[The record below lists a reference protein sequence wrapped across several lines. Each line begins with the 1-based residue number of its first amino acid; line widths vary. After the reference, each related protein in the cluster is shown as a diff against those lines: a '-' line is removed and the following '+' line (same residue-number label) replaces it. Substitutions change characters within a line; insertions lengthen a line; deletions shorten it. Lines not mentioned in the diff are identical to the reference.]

1 MATTP
6 ESIEDREQPIYR
18 KVIDVAENIITQK
31 TSRERWLYALAAA
44 FGSLAPAPFGA
55 FAAAC
60 IALAAFE
67 RR

>member
-6 ESIEDREQPIYR
+6 ENIEDREQTVYR
-18 KVIDVAENIITQK
+18 KVIDVAQSVFTQK

-44 FGSLAPAPFGA
+44 FGSLAFDPFGSLT
-55 FAAAC
+55 AAL

>member
-6 ESIEDREQPIYR
+6 ETIEDREQPIDR
-18 KVIDVAENIITQK
+18 KVINVAENSITQK

-55 FAAAC
+55 FAAAL